1 MSIFNSH
8 TSKEDAGI
16 TPNLLDAITDAYNRN
31 DIDAVMY
38 FFAEDAVFDH
48 AAGPNIN
55 GTRFEGIET
64 IRGIFQ
70 GLFNNVES
78 VQWTPIDIRISGDKA
93 YCEFHRIAKLKSGEF
108 QDFLSIDVL
117 TFRDGLIIHKDTY
130 YKNRTVNE

>member
-1 MSIFNSH
+1 MSIFNSQ
-8 TSKEDAGI
+8 TSKEEAGI
-16 TPNLLDAITDAYNRN
+16 SPNLLDAITDAYNRN
-31 DIDAVMY
+31 DIDAVMS

-48 AAGPNIN
+48 ASGPNIN
-55 GTRFEGIET
+55 GTRFEGLET

-78 VQWTPIDIRISGDKA
+78 VQWKLIDTRVSGDKA
-93 YCEFHRIAKLKSGEF
+93 YCEFHRIAKLKSGEV

-130 YKNRTVNE
+130 YKNRTS

>member
-1 MSIFNSH
+1 MSIFNSQ
-8 TSKEDAGI
+8 TSQEGAGI

-31 DIDAVMY
+31 DIDAVMS

-55 GTRFEGIET
+55 GTRFESLET

-78 VQWTPIDIRISGDKA
+78 VQWTPIDTRVSGDKA
-93 YCEFHRIAKLKSGEF
+93 YCEFHRIAKLKSGEV
-108 QDFLSIDVL
+108 QDCLSIDVL

-130 YKNRTVNE
+130 YKNRTS

>member
-8 TSKEDAGI
+8 TSKEEAGI

-31 DIDAVMY
+31 DIDAVMS
-38 FFAEDAVFDH
+38 FFAEDAIFDH

-55 GTRFEGIET
+55 GTRFVGLVT

-78 VQWTPIDIRISGDKA
+78 VQWTPIDTRVSGDKA
-93 YCEFHRIAKLKSGEF
+93 YCEFHRIAKLKSGEV
-108 QDFLSIDVL
+108 QDFLSIDIL
-117 TFRDGLIIHKDTY
+117 TFRNGLIIHKDTY
-130 YKNRTVNE
+130 YKNRTSK

>member
-8 TSKEDAGI
+8 TSKEEAGI
-16 TPNLLDAITDAYNRN
+16 TPNLLDSITDAYNKN
-31 DIDAVMY
+31 DIDAVMS
-38 FFAEDAVFDH
+38 FFAEDAIFDH

-55 GTRFEGIET
+55 GTRFEGLET

-78 VQWTPIDIRISGDKA
+78 VQWTPIDTRISGDKA
-93 YCEFHRIAKLKSGEF
+93 YCEFHRIAKLKSGEV

-130 YKNRTVNE
+130 YKNRTS

>member
-16 TPNLLDAITDAYNRN
+16 TTNLLDEITDAYNRN
-31 DIDAVMY
+31 DLDAVMS

-55 GTRFEGIET
+55 GTRFESLET

-78 VQWTPIDIRISGDKA
+78 VQWTPIDTRVSGDKA
-93 YCEFHRIAKLKSGEF
+93 Y
-108 QDFLSIDVL
+108 
-117 TFRDGLIIHKDTY
+117 
-130 YKNRTVNE
+130 

>member
-1 MSIFNSH
+1 MSILNLHSSDEK
-8 TSKEDAGI
+8 TRI
-16 TPNLLDAITDAYNRN
+16 TPNLLDAIMDAYNKN
-31 DIDAVMY
+31 DIAAVMS

-55 GTRFEGIET
+55 GTRFEGLET

-78 VQWTPIDIRISGDKA
+78 VQWTPIDTRISGDKA
-93 YCEFHRIAKLKSGEF
+93 YCKFHRIAKLKSGEV
-108 QDFLSIDVL
+108 QDFLSIDIL

-130 YKNRTVNE
+130 YKNRTN

>member
-1 MSIFNSH
+1 MSIFNSQ

-16 TPNLLDAITDAYNRN
+16 TLNLLDAIMDAYNRN
-31 DIDAVMY
+31 DIDSVMS

-55 GTRFEGIET
+55 GTRFEGLET

-78 VQWTPIDIRISGDKA
+78 VQWTPIDTRVSGDKA
-93 YCEFHRIAKLKSGEF
+93 YCEFHRIAKLKSGEV

-130 YKNRTVNE
+130 YKNRTS